1 MKGKRGQEMVRE
13 QLRKMLSELIESE
26 YMHVLVLLVAVMLGI
41 LDLWYHACTESGID
55 PAGLRTQ
62 SCKRTAAYYSSWL
75 GIPESTIKV
84 Q

>member
-13 QLRKMLSELIESE
+13 QFRKMLSGLIESE

-41 LDLWYHACTESGID
+41 LDLWYTESGID
-55 PAGLRTQ
+55 PAGLRTH
-62 SCKRTAAYYSSWL
+62 SCRRTAAYYSSWL